1 MIARET
7 ASRTATVVVT
17 VQARAAGSHGMKH
30 GPWCDS
36 WTAARSDGAD
46 PVATGPMKRRQ
57 VAMGAEAGAG
67 TGDDQ
72 ASAMAFGQLGCKG
85 KKPML

>member
-1 MIARET
+1 
-7 ASRTATVVVT
+7 
-17 VQARAAGSHGMKH
+17 
-30 GPWCDS
+30 
-36 WTAARSDGAD
+36 
-46 PVATGPMKRRQ
+46 
-57 VAMGAEAGAG
+57 MGAEADAG